1 MSGGRNAE
9 SADMPP
15 TEVIDVDSLPDQP
28 VAAAGKRMR
37 HQTQPTDVGR
47 LVAQIDS
54 VYAENANA
62 TAQGARVAR
71 LAEPVYMELAGEQG
85 AQVQAG
91 GGAGAAASFRHRY
104 EAAWL
109 KVVQGSDLEE
119 PRPVFTGRCGART
132 ERDVR
137 RMEPLTELPEC
148 QPQAAYTPPGDHDSD
163 PFVGPHVN
171 LHRPYKDAPVQTTWE
186 AVGRDA

>member
-47 LVAQIDS
+47 LVAQIDL
-54 VYAENANA
+54 VYAENAKA

-71 LAEPVYMELAGEQG
+71 LAEPVYVESAG

-91 GGAGAAASFRHRY
+91 GGAGAACADRF

-109 KVVQGSDLEE
+109 RVMHGSNLEE
-119 PRPVFTGRCGART
+119 PKPVFTGRCGART

-137 RMEPLTELPEC
+137 RMEPLAELPEC
-148 QPQAAYTPPGDHDSD
+148 QPQAAYAPPGDHDSD

-186 AVGRDA
+186 VVGRDA